1 MWGRQ
6 SWSLD
11 PALRPAGGGGGVKVD
26 AAMQLTTS
34 RDSSRREVVAL
45 GCEVNNGQ
53 QPREHREERRRIAVA
68 RAGRARGVSGP
79 CVGSGD
85 AADSGGWVENGCG
98 TSHAPVTTGRCTSTV
113 PYPVRDMDNG
123 YRSSG
128 AGLGWRRPL
137 RPLFPPSQP
146 PEAATSQGRDPTD
159 SDVWWAAA
167 SQHEVRPG
175 MGLALQLRIA
185 WARSPQP
192 ATMRYG
198 RSVDSFDGLGS
209 SVLART
215 CPVTGAVDHEQVGHC
230 T

>member
-1 MWGRQ
+1 MGLA
-6 SWSLD
+6 S
-11 PALRPAGGGGGVKVD
+11 G
-26 AAMQLTTS
+26 
-34 RDSSRREVVAL
+34 VVAAPQL
-45 GCEVNNGQ
+45 EVG
-53 QPREHREERRRIAVA
+53 EERGPEETPPLQPVA
-68 RAGRARGVSGP
+68 RGAEGAQRGTQADRRRQGRTCQGVSGP

-85 AADSGGWVENGCG
+85 AADSGGWVENGGG

-185 WARSPQP
+185 WARSPP
-192 ATMRYG
+192 
-198 RSVDSFDGLGS
+198 
-209 SVLART
+209 
-215 CPVTGAVDHEQVGHC
+215 P
-230 T
+230 